1 MKIDANPIARKVAIQ
16 PQEIQQRGRNNNNNK
31 IDGVRV
37 DIIDYPMVMAADD
50 WAEQQRNQN
59 KKKLER
65 TNRRRP
71 RKRIGFWIFA
81 FSFSFFDSF
90 FFVCV
95 CVCVVGCCRSQWL
108 FDFRFR
114 SLEGRM
120 GGRPMRGNLV
130 RQFET
135 RWPLMKWENHGH
147 LTFTGR
153 AYSLDPRFLSS
164 LSEFCLVSTTLNE
177 KVCVLYWVSTS
188 WQSCCY

>member
-90 FFVCV
+90 FLCV
-95 CVCVVGCCRSQWL
+95 CVCVSSAAVVPSGFSIFVFVLWKGEWAAAQCVGISWGNSKRDGRLWNGKTTVTWLLPAALTRSI
-108 FDFRFR
+108 
-114 SLEGRM
+114 
-120 GGRPMRGNLV
+120 LV
-130 RQFET
+130 FF
-135 RWPLMKWENHGH
+135 P
-147 LTFTGR
+147 
-153 AYSLDPRFLSS
+153 
-164 LSEFCLVSTTLNE
+164 VS
-177 KVCVLYWVSTS
+177 
-188 WQSCCY
+188 QSFA